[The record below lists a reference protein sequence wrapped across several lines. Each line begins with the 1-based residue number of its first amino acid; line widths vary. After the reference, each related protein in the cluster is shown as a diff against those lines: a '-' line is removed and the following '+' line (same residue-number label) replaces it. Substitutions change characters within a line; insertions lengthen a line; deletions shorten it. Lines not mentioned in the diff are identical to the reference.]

1 MSYRAY
7 LIIFITLI
15 TLFRLWYIWQGPL
28 DLSPDEA
35 HYWEWSRR
43 LDWSYYSKPP
53 MVAYTI
59 ALFTGLGGNNEFSV
73 RLGAVIISVIVTIL
87 LYVITKDIFQSERAA
102 LNAAILPNLTPLY
115 TAGSILMTTDP
126 LLILFW
132 GVTIFLLWRALTLQR
147 LLYWYLAGISTG
159 MGLLSKYTMFFIYPC
174 VLLYLI
180 LSKVDS
186 FWLKRKELYI
196 AGAIG
201 IGLFSP
207 VVIWNARH
215 DWVTVRHTMG
225 QAHIMN
231 GFTVS
236 IGSFFE
242 FIGSQAAV
250 LTPLIFI
257 GLLYGIWRCGRTGFT
272 SHHQEATRYFY
283 AKGET
288 TGAGFTG
295 MDKAYLLLFFTSAPV
310 LVLFLLKALQGKVQ
324 ANWAVPAYFTAFIAT
339 AGVYDRIYRT
349 RGVGIKVVVIAALL
363 LGGFITALSYD
374 TRLIRYVGIDLSPR
388 LDPTSRLIG
397 WEELGNRVGVVLQE
411 MSLKNKTIIFSDTY
425 QVASELAF
433 YVPGNPTTY
442 NINLGR
448 RMNQY
453 DLWPGF
459 YGFKGMD
466 GLYVKWGSVDL
477 DKGVEDTFERCEKE
491 PTFYIYRNGRT
502 VRGFTIFRCYN
513 FKGMKEEKGERY

>member
-1 MSYRAY
+1 
-7 LIIFITLI
+7 
-15 TLFRLWYIWQGPL
+15 
-28 DLSPDEA
+28 
-35 HYWEWSRR
+35 
-43 LDWSYYSKPP
+43 
-53 MVAYTI
+53 MVAYII

-73 RLGAVIISVIVTIL
+73 RLGAVIISVVATVL
-87 LYVITKDIFQSERAA
+87 LYIIAKEIFQSERAGLFAA
-102 LNAAILPNLTPLY
+102 LLPNLTPLY

-132 GVTIFLLWRALTLQR
+132 GITIFLLWRALTLQR
-147 LLYWYLAGISTG
+147 LLYWYLAGVSTG
-159 MGLLSKYTMFFIYPC
+159 LGLLSKYTMFFVYPC

-196 AGAIG
+196 AGTIG

-225 QAHIMN
+225 QAHIMD
-231 GFTVS
+231 GFTIS

-257 GLLYGIWRCGRTGFT
+257 GLLYGIWRCGRIGFT
-272 SHHQEATRYFY
+272 SHHQESTRYFY
-283 AKGET
+283 ARGET

-295 MDKAYLLLFFTSAPV
+295 MERAYLLLFFTSAPV
-310 LVLFLLKALQGKVQ
+310 LVLFLLKALHGKVQ

-349 RGVGIKVVVIAALL
+349 RGVGIKVMVIAALL
-363 LGGFITALSYD
+363 LGGSITALSYD
-374 TRLIRYVGIDLSPR
+374 TRLIRYVGIDLSTR

-411 MSLKNKTIIFSDTY
+411 MSSRPVPPTPDLIRGKEGDKTFIFSDTY

-453 DLWPGF
+453 DLWPAPDGF
-459 YGFKGMD
+459 NQGPGPGTAFKGM
-466 GLYVKWGSVDL
+466 GGIYVKWGYAEL
-477 DKGVEDTFERCEKE
+477 DKKVEDTFERCEKE
-491 PTFYIYRNGRT
+491 PAFYVYRSGRP
-502 VRGFTIFRCYN
+502 VREFTIFRCYN
-513 FKGMKEEKGERY
+513 FKGMKGEKGGRY

>member
-1 MSYRAY
+1 MSYRGY

-53 MVAYTI
+53 MVAYII

-73 RLGAVIISVIVTIL
+73 RLGAVIISVIVTLL
-87 LYVITKDIFQSERAA
+87 LYVIAKDIFQSERAA
-102 LNAAILPNLTPLY
+102 LSAAILPNLTPLY

-132 GVTIFLLWRALTLQR
+132 GVTIFLLWRALTLKR

-159 MGLLSKYTMFFIYPC
+159 LGLLSKYTMFFIYPSI
-174 VLLYLI
+174 LLYLI
-180 LSKVDS
+180 FSREDR
-186 FWLKRKELYI
+186 FWLRRKEPYI
-196 AGAIG
+196 AGALSLW
-201 IGLFSP
+201 LFSP
-207 VVIWNARH
+207 VILWNAQH
-215 DWVTVRHTMG
+215 KWVTVRHMMG
-225 QAHIMN
+225 QAHIAD
-231 GFTVS
+231 GLRVS

-242 FIGSQAAV
+242 FIGSQAGV
-250 LTPLIFI
+250 LTPLIFF
-257 GLLYGIWRCGRTGFT
+257 GLLYSIWRCGRIGFK
-272 SHHQEATRYFY
+272 EMER
-283 AKGET
+283 
-288 TGAGFTG
+288 
-295 MDKAYLLLFFTSAPV
+295 AYLFLFFTSAPV
-310 LVLFLLKALQGKVQ
+310 LAFFLLKAFQGKVQ

-349 RGVGIKVVVIAALL
+349 RGVGIKVMAIAALL

-374 TRLIRYVGIDLSPR
+374 TRLIRHVGIDPSPR
-388 LDPTSRLIG
+388 VNPTSRLIG
-397 WEELGNRVGVVLQE
+397 WEELGNRVGVVIQE
-411 MSLKNKTIIFSDTY
+411 MSSRPVHAVPDLIRGKEGDDTFIFSDTY

-433 YVPGNPTTY
+433 YLPGNPTTY

-466 GLYVKWGSVDL
+466 GLYVKWGEADL
-477 DKGVEDTFERCEKE
+477 DKVVKDNFERCEKE